1 MKKTLKIL
9 LIILIAFAVLIISAF
24 MMAKVRMSNQVE
36 AFDRSEVDISKVA
49 DGIYDGQSE
58 TELVKVE
65 VRVTVSDGEIK
76 DIEILKHECGK
87 GRPAN
92 AIVNDMIEKNDIE
105 VDTVSGATMS
115 SEVIKD
121 AVRNALR

>member
-24 MMAKVRMSNQVE
+24 MIVKVRMSNQVE